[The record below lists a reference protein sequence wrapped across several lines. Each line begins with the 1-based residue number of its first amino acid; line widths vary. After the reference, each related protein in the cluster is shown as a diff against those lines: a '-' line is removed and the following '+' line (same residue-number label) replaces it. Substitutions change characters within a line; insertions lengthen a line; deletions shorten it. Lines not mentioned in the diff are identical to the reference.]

1 MNLRAM
7 ALSVTLLGGLK
18 AQEPPVAPPPDVPL
32 QLPRLAWEDMKAVA
46 QTPSGWKAPEWS
58 LAALGAASVGL
69 TFTLDRRI
77 DDGVL
82 RHHRDTWDSFSKKI
96 EPLGGTGGIL
106 LVGGLYAGGLLAE
119 SPELRSMGA
128 DAGIAILISRV
139 ALDLPLKTLAGR
151 SRPVDGEGPRH
162 FECFGKGDGFPSG
175 HATQA
180 FAIASAVAAHT
191 ESLWLAGG
199 AYGMATLVGLSR
211 IERREHYASD
221 VVAGALLGTAVGK
234 IVVSTNRRLRSGAP
248 GAVRISLLPTLGPGS
263 RGLALSARF

>member
-1 MNLRAM
+1 MKLRAI
-7 ALSVTLLGGLK
+7 ALSVALLGGLR
-18 AQEPPVAPPPDVPL
+18 AQEPPAIPPLDAPL
-32 QLPRLAWEDMKAVA
+32 QMPRLAWEDTKAVVQA
-46 QTPSGWKAPEWS
+46 PGGWKTPDWS

-69 TFTLDRRI
+69 AFALDRRI

-82 RHHRDTWDSFSKKI
+82 HHHRDTWDSFSKKI
-96 EPLGGTGGIL
+96 ETLGGTGGIV
-106 LVGGLYAGGLLAE
+106 LVGGIYAGGLLAE
-119 SPELRSMGA
+119 SPELRAMGA
-128 DAGIAILISRV
+128 DAGMALLISRV

-151 SRPVDGEGPRH
+151 SRPVDGEGPH
-162 FECFGKGDGFPSG
+162 HSECFGKGDGFPSG

-191 ESLWLAGG
+191 ENLWLAGG
-199 AYGMATLVGLSR
+199 AYGMATLVGLAR
-211 IERREHYASD
+211 IERRQHYASD

-248 GAVRISLLPTLGPGS
+248 GAVKISLLPALGPGS